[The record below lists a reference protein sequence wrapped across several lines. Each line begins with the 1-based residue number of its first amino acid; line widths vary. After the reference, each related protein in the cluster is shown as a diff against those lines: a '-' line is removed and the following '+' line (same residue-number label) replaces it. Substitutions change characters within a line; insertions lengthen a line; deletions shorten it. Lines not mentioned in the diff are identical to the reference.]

1 MNEEDLH
8 FVADHNGIPQD
19 WENNTSFDYLQYYRI
34 LKLHLPPVASLA
46 AAIAGVLQEIIEH
59 APGEPAVATPFAMA
73 QPSPISL
80 QQYLDRLARYSCCS
94 PEAYILSVI
103 YIDKYQRNVQHAC
116 LCAATVHK

>member
-8 FVADHNGIPQD
+8 FVADQNGIPQD

-34 LKLHLPPVASLA
+34 LKLRLPPVASLA
-46 AAIAGVLQEIIEH
+46 AEIAKVLQEIIEH
-59 APGEPAVATPFAMA
+59 EPSQPEVATPFAMT

-80 QQYLDRLARYSCCS
+80 QLYLDRLARYSCCS

-103 YIDKYQRNVQHAC
+103 YIDKYHRRVQHAC
-116 LCAATVHK
+116 LCDATVHK